1 MSLSEHALVDSDTP
15 TELHDA
21 KKTLQT
27 EELNWLRPQL
37 DFVQPNQNQI
47 SHFFNSIKYPTYK
60 TEILG
65 SSLGRT
71 AVKTFYFLIL
81 AKYNTLTIEYSLII
95 VHAYQVI

>member
-47 SHFFNSIKYPTYK
+47 SHFF
-60 TEILG
+60 
-65 SSLGRT
+65 
-71 AVKTFYFLIL
+71 
-81 AKYNTLTIEYSLII
+81 I
-95 VHAYQVI
+95 V